1 MGFPV
6 LALVVH
12 QPAEGVD
19 MEKLEKRMWRFILM
33 FFALL
38 ALLVGCGEVC
48 DAPVYPNDTA
58 RGESEAAKVKSVT
71 RFSRNYLSGNLLT
84 VEHDGHLW
92 GG

>member
-1 MGFPV
+1 
-6 LALVVH
+6 
-12 QPAEGVD
+12 
-19 MEKLEKRMWRFILM
+19 MEKLEKRMCFFIM

-38 ALLVGCGEVC
+38 ALVGCGEVC

-58 RGESEAAKVKSVT
+58 RGETEAARVKSST

-92 GG
+92 VIYYGVDFRHSPDCPCKNKDKE